1 MCACEHEHTNIINNH
16 TKVMGCSIGEP
27 NSPRYLLVFIVTQYN
42 HSNQNITASKQRTEG
57 LLEELAEDSA

>member
-1 MCACEHEHTNIINNH
+1 
-16 TKVMGCSIGEP
+16 MGCSIEEP

-42 HSNQNITASKQRTEG
+42 YSNQNITASKQRTEG

>member
-1 MCACEHEHTNIINNH
+1 
-16 TKVMGCSIGEP
+16 MGCSIGEP